1 MSVEIIIPIAAVI
14 VIFLILAWLLK
25 VIKASVKT
33 MLVIA
38 AIFVV
43 LQIAFGINSQE
54 FLQEI
59 VQTVE
64 RFL

>member
-33 MLVIA
+33 MLIIA
-38 AIFVV
+38 AIFII

-59 VQTVE
+59 VQTVK
-64 RFL
+64 RFF

>member
-14 VIFLILAWLLK
+14 VIFLVLAWLLK
-25 VIKASVKT
+25 VIKASIKT
-33 MLVIA
+33 MLIIA
-38 AIFVV
+38 AIFIV

-59 VQTVE
+59 VRTIE
-64 RFL
+64 RLL